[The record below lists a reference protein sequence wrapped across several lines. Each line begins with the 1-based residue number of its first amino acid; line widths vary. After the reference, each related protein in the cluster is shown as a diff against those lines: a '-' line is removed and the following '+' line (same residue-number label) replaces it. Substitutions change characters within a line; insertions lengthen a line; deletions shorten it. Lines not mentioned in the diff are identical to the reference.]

1 MGYLM
6 RVEEKRNLIKH
17 IKLGTSEVLYYP
29 YTEGKQPL
37 PLRPISS
44 WELDDCFYRALNN
57 TPDKIADFIVKV
69 KLDLIDRKTNINV
82 ENSGYVKLMRFYN
95 EIDYWIVYYA
105 MKDFQDSE
113 FSVNNF
119 DTGEPYGINIV
130 KKMLDVHKISKFVLT
145 ASYQPKEIIKE
156 IIRDEQGRFAKG
168 FSGNPDGRPPEGESL
183 TAIISEYLAEKD
195 EEYDIERKRVFAIK
209 LYEKIKSGD
218 VSAMRLLMSYTDG
231 LPTQRFEGKMTEQI
245 VNHPQYIAIKNL
257 YLKLLNKH
265 PEDKEEALEELENI
279 DDSE

>member
-6 RVEEKRNLIKH
+6 RVEEKRKLIKH

-156 IIRDEQGRFAKG
+156 IIRD
-168 FSGNPDGRPPEGESL
+168 DL
-183 TAIISEYLAEKD
+183 
-195 EEYDIERKRVFAIK
+195 
-209 LYEKIKSGD
+209 
-218 VSAMRLLMSYTDG
+218 
-231 LPTQRFEGKMTEQI
+231 GKELGI
-245 VNHPQYIAIKNL
+245 L
-257 YLKLLNKH
+257 YLYLNVPFAEIKDITSLQRDFMVYTKGEL
-265 PEDKEEALEELENI
+265 PKVLKGDSKEREYTISGEKTTVRELMRKMV
-279 DDSE
+279 